1 MNKGLI
7 VVVVLLIAGGA
18 WWMSMPKSPKTDMMP
33 VETGTMKQQDDAV
46 TGGNVV
52 ELKDFS
58 FNPKTITVKVGDKVT
73 IKNSD
78 IAGHSVTA
86 DDKSFDSGV
95 LNQGESTTVTFDKAG
110 TFGFHCTPHPNM
122 TLTVVVQ

>member
-1 MNKGLI
+1 MNKVAII
-7 VVVVLLIAGGA
+7 VVVLVIGIGA
-18 WWMSMPKSPKTDMMP
+18 WWFMGSSNNATTPSTESGVMEQKG
-33 VETGTMKQQDDAV
+33 TGVGTN
-46 TGGNVV
+46 TV

-95 LNQGESTTVTFDKAG
+95 LNQGESTTLTFDKAG
-110 TFGFHCTPHPNM
+110 TFGYHCTPHPNM

>member
-1 MNKGLI
+1 MNKVAIIII
-7 VVVVLLIAGGA
+7 VLVVGVGA
-18 WWMSMPKSPKTDMMP
+18 WWFMGSSNSATPPT
-33 VETGTMKQQDDAV
+33 ETGSMEQKAADV
-46 TGGNVV
+46 VGNAV

>member
-1 MNKGLI
+1 MNKVAI
-7 VVVVLLIAGGA
+7 IVVVLLVGVGA
-18 WWMSMPKSPKTDMMP
+18 WWFLGSSNKSVTPSTEIGVMEK
-33 VETGTMKQQDDAV
+33 KDAMI
-46 TGGNVV
+46 GGNTV

>member
-1 MNKGLI
+1 
-7 VVVVLLIAGGA
+7 
-18 WWMSMPKSPKTDMMP
+18 MP
-33 VETGTMKQQDDAV
+33 VETGAMKQQDDAI

-58 FNPKTITVKVGDKVT
+58 FSPKTITVKVGDKVT
-73 IKNSD
+73 IINSD
-78 IAGHSVTA
+78 IAGHSVFA
-86 DDKSFDSGV
+86 DDKSFDSGI

>member
-1 MNKGLI
+1 MNKVAIII
-7 VVVVLLIAGGA
+7 VVLVVGFGA
-18 WWMSMPKSPKTDMMP
+18 WWLMGSSNKATTPSS
-33 VETGTMKQQDDAV
+33 ETGVMEQKGTEVAGY
-46 TGGNVV
+46 TV